1 MYYLLVDYI
10 MSLHQYDYSIYDE
23 AYKKSLESPDEF
35 WSEVAGYIDW
45 SKPWHKILDNSN
57 APFTKWY
64 FVNKI
69 IIL

>member
-1 MYYLLVDYI
+1 

-45 SKPWHKILDNSN
+45 SKPWHKVLDNSN
-57 APFTKWY
+57 APFTKW
-64 FVNKI
+64 
-69 IIL
+69 